1 MRRMKLIDRYV
12 YAVTQ
17 HFQKDLKDDIS
28 KELRANIEDML
39 PEDYSENDVY
49 QVLEKLGNP
58 RKLANE
64 YNPNKRYLIGPLMYE
79 QYLSVLK
86 LVVGICVTV
95 FVCLAI
101 FGWAIEPPVE
111 GFEYSNLS
119 VLFGDLIS
127 AAFEGGLQS
136 ALWVTLVFVILERS
150 GIDTGT
156 VPFSKKEWTPKDLPA
171 VTISSKK
178 KISRGETIFSICCTV
193 LFASFIFVKPQLIA
207 VYFTED
213 NGTFSR
219 TPLFDVERLKA
230 YLILL
235 FILVI
240 VQLGISIWKYITKSW
255 NLPLAVVNSIYNV
268 ATCIIVIVMLKDK
281 VLINLDFFYKILEH
295 TDASST
301 MIAAWIDRSKWV
313 FIAIFVAISAWDII
327 SGIVKSLS
335 QTGEE

>member
-1 MRRMKLIDRYV
+1 MKLIDRYV

-17 HFQKDLKDDIS
+17 HFQKDLRDDIS

-39 PEDYSENDVY
+39 PEDYSEKDVY

-58 RKLANE
+58 RKLSNE
-64 YNPNKRYLIGPLMYE
+64 YNPNKRYIIGPLMYE

-101 FGWAIEPPVE
+101 FGWVIEPPVE

-119 VLFGDLIS
+119 ILFGDLIS
-127 AAFEGGLQS
+127 AVFEAAFQS
-136 ALWVTLVFVILERS
+136 AFWVTIVFVILERS
-150 GIDTGT
+150 GVDTGT

-171 VTISSKK
+171 IPISNKN

-193 LFASFIFVKPQLIA
+193 LFASFVFVKPQFIA
-207 VYFTED
+207 VYFTEGD
-213 NGTFSR
+213 GTFTR

-230 YLILL
+230 YLIIL

-240 VQLGISIWKYITKSW
+240 IQLGISIWKYIAKRW
-255 NLPLAVVNSIYNV
+255 NLPLAVVNVIYNA
-268 ATCIIVIVMLKDK
+268 ATCIIVIVMLNDQA
-281 VLINLDFFYKILEH
+281 LINLDFFYKILEH

-301 MIAAWIDRSKWV
+301 IITAWADRSKWV
-313 FIAIFVAISAWDII
+313 FIAFFVVISVWDSF